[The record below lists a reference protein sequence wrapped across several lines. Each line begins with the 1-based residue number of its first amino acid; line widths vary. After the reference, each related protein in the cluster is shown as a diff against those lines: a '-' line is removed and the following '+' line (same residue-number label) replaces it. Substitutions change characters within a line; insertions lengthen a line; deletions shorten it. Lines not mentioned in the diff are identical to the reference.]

1 MAKPQTRLKVAD
13 KWKRKRW
20 FHLVSPKVFGE
31 QVVGE
36 TPADSPDLVKGRTVE
51 VNLMMLTGNIKTQN
65 IYMTFEVT
73 NVQGANAYMEVKRFE
88 LQQASIKRR
97 IRRRKD
103 KLDDSFVCVTKDNK
117 VIRLKPLI
125 ITNSKTS
132 QSMKALLR
140 RTTMVN
146 LQRSIRT
153 VDYDTLITDLVNYK
167 LQKDIRNMLHKTF
180 PVKAFEIRMLETVK
194 EDARKLASLVKS
206 VAVAPV
212 AHEAGVDTEEE
223 ALQEL
228 EPAENLTTE
237 SVETRAA

>member
-1 MAKPQTRLKVAD
+1 MAKVQTRLKVAD
-13 KWKRKRW
+13 KWKRKKW
-20 FHLVSPKVFGE
+20 YHLITPKVFGE

-36 TPADSPDLVKGRTVE
+36 TPANTPESVKGRTID

-65 IYMTFEVT
+65 VNITFEVT
-73 NVQGANAYMEVKRFE
+73 NVQGGNAFTEVKRFE

-97 IRRRKD
+97 VRRRKD
-103 KLDDSFVCVTKDNK
+103 KLDDSFICVTKDNR

-132 QSMKALLR
+132 QSMKARLR
-140 RTTMVN
+140 KTTMVN

-153 VDYDTLITDLVNYK
+153 VDYDTLVIDLVNFK

-194 EDARKLASLVKS
+194 EDKNKLAELMKNVASAQPLPESSVEIQEDDGKDAEGGALV
-206 VAVAPV
+206 
-212 AHEAGVDTEEE
+212 
-223 ALQEL
+223 
-228 EPAENLTTE
+228 AENI
-237 SVETRAA
+237 ET